1 MTNFR
6 PTPRRECRSPGW
18 PSLEAPYVAATL
30 LWTESF
36 TASPELAADL
46 TAANR
51 FQAARAAAL
60 AGTERGRGDSHS
72 ESESR
77 ARWRKQAL
85 DWLSAD
91 LTASAALLKAGTS
104 QQQAAVLK
112 RLGRWQVDPALAGIR
127 DEPELAEI
135 PEPERR
141 SLREFWRA
149 SRLCVPRATAPDA
162 PGSDFDKKT

>member
-1 MTNFR
+1 MGAGIR
-6 PTPRRECRSPGW
+6 PS
-18 PSLEAPYVAATL
+18 EA
-30 LWTESF
+30 
-36 TASPELAADL
+36 
-46 TAANR
+46 
-51 FQAARAAAL
+51 
-60 AGTERGRGDSHS
+60 
-72 ESESR
+72 ESR

-104 QQQAAVLK
+104 QQQAAVSK

-141 SLREFWRA
+141 SLREFWGRVEALRA
-149 SRLCVPRATAPDA
+149 KRTAPDA
-162 PGSDFDKKT
+162 PGSDFDKKI